1 MAELL
6 DKAFWYKVGPGVVAQ
21 FKKHTFMEA
30 KDIDDNPFKG
40 YSQEYGEAK
49 RNNELPRQATEFA
62 KSKAPVLTS
71 DLMNDFKMM
80 VDPHK
85 NGFSFGTAAHGGK
98 VASLARMGRVITT
111 YSKPVPKHIEK
122 YLQKKMD
129 KYVQK
134 GFDSQKDQTI
144 KIKLPKK

>member
-6 DKAFWYKVGPGVVAQ
+6 DKAFWYKVGPEVVAK

-30 KDIDDNPFKG
+30 KDIDGSPFKG

-71 DLMNDFKMM
+71 DLMNDFKMI
-80 VDPHK
+80 VEP
-85 NGFSFGTAAHGGK
+85 NSSGFTFGTVAHGGK
-98 VASLARMGRVITT
+98 VNSLAKLGRVISKE
-111 YSKPVPKHIEK
+111 SKPLPKHIEK
-122 YLQKKMD
+122 YLMD
-129 KYVQK
+129 EMDAYVQK
-134 GFDSQKDQTI
+134 DFNKQKDQTFT
-144 KIKLPKK
+144 IKLPK